1 VGLHPDPEFRGIA
14 ASRLL
19 FAPRKE
25 LAELIGGLSLQR
37 VPRDLPALR
46 RQGHDMPT
54 RRFAEPPLSPTGR
67 LGASA
72 GMLFDLIDQIVSRF
86 VDLRNLSW
94 AGSVIP

>member
-19 FAPRKE
+19 FAPGKE
-25 LAELIGGLSLQR
+25 LDELIGGLSLQR
-37 VPRDLPALR
+37 VPEIFQLYVGKVTICR
-46 RQGHDMPT
+46 
-54 RRFAEPPLSPTGR
+54 PPLSPTGR

-72 GMLFDLIDQIVSRF
+72 GMLFDLIDQIVSGF